1 MNRSCKKNY
10 KLSLA
15 IAAIT
20 SSVSFTAVADDTNF
34 VLEEVI
40 VTAQK
45 RAQSLQD
52 VPMSVSAVTGEKMT
66 EAGVADLGDMSAYVP
81 NFQMADLGFGQ
92 LLVVRG
98 IGSGANA
105 GFEQSVVQYMDDI
118 ALGRSALSVMP
129 FMDLERV
136 EVLRGPQN
144 VLFGKNSIAG
154 ALSSTTAKPTEE
166 FEASLG
172 VEYQPKDN
180 AQTLNAMVS
189 GALTDGL
196 RARLVVRD
204 KESDGFYKNNLTGQ
218 DEGGSEEQAIRLTLG
233 FDINSNIDATL
244 KLENSTVDFFNG
256 IGNEVIA
263 GYTGPLGTYPQTI
276 DTLAATGALL
286 GAAKAGGAINAGN
299 YPVTS
304 DLYQA
309 SWDGSL
315 PSGGFEDGTAD
326 RRRNTNLEEHHEYDV
341 DNATFTLNWDLGGV
355 TMTSVTGYAAYD
367 TDVLFDTDT
376 NGIDTFSSARTAEEY
391 DQFSQEIRFVS
402 PGGETLDWIAGVYYQ
417 QWDLEY
423 SASAAWGLDT
433 DIGVLGA
440 SLDALSCLTDPTD
453 AAGSLAEIAA
463 GALGCTGAALGGA
476 PFGFEGL
483 GALAGYS
490 TERRYKGES
499 ETYAIFAQ
507 ATWNVSEALR
517 VTLGGRY
524 TEEEKSAQKVLDLI
538 NSATGTID
546 PTDGDDFLA
555 LTAGQIALN
564 GDLNSLTGHDL
575 DKTRTER
582 SFTPTLMVEWD
593 YSGDT
598 LFYAT
603 LGQGFKAGGFD
614 ALTNS
619 GSADIFEYE
628 DETVLSGEL
637 GAKLSLAGGAA
648 HLNLAL
654 FYSEYDDMQ
663 VSVFDGVVGVN
674 VGNAGQ
680 SVSQGVELDGRWR
693 VSEGLTLSG
702 SMAYLDFEFKE
713 YEGATCPASNPASSC
728 DLKGEENIYTP
739 SLAASVSADYVMP
752 VVDGIDLRSTLDLN
766 YSGEQFVEATMDPL
780 VKQGAATKVNLR
792 IALEAEQWTLAL
804 LGKNLTDKDTYN
816 YIAETPLTG
825 LLGLGATSYT
835 GFQDAPRT
843 VALQANYRF

>member
-1 MNRSCKKNY
+1 MNRIYKKNH

-20 SSVSFTAVADDTNF
+20 SSVSFTAVAEDTNF
-34 VLEEVI
+34 VLEEVV

-66 EAGVADLGDMSAYVP
+66 EAGVADLGDLSAYVP
-81 NFQMADLGFGQ
+81 NFQMSDAGFGQ

-98 IGSGANA
+98 IGSGPNI
-105 GFEQSVVQYMDDI
+105 GFEQSVVQYVDDI
-118 ALGRSALSVMP
+118 ALGRAPLSLMP
-129 FMDLERV
+129 FMDLERI

-154 ALSSTTAKPTEE
+154 ALSSVTAKPTEE
-166 FEASLG
+166 FEASVG
-172 VEYQPKDN
+172 IEYQPKDN
-180 AQTLNAMVS
+180 AKTLNAMVS

-204 KESDGFYKNNLTGQ
+204 KESDGFFKNNLTGE
-218 DEGGSEEQAIRLTLG
+218 DGGGSEDQAIRLTLG
-233 FDINSNIDATL
+233 FDINDNIDATL
-244 KLENSTVDFFNG
+244 KLEHGTVDLKG
-256 IGNEVIA
+256 RHEEMIT
-263 GYTGPLGTYPQTI
+263 GYTGPLGTYSQSI
-276 DTLAATGALL
+276 NTLAATGALL
-286 GAAKAGGAINAGN
+286 GAAQAGGLIPAG
-299 YPVTS
+299 PTS
-304 DLYQA
+304 HLYQA

-315 PSGGFEDGTAD
+315 PSGGSEDGTAD
-326 RRRNTNLEEHHEYDV
+326 RRSNKNRDARNVTDI

-367 TDVLFDTDT
+367 QDRVWDADGNGFAILSSDT
-376 NGIDTFSSARTAEEY
+376 RVTAEY

-402 PGGETLDWIAGVYYQ
+402 PGGETVDWIAGVYYQ
-417 QWDLEY
+417 QWDLET
-423 SASAAWGLDT
+423 STTSPFEQGS
-433 DIGVLGA
+433 DIGLVGA
-440 SLDALSCLTDPTD
+440 SLDALSCLDPAD
-453 AAGSLAEIAA
+453 PLGSIVA
-463 GALGCTGAALGGA
+463 GALGCTGALLGGA
-476 PFGFEGL
+476 PFGYEVL
-483 GALAGYS
+483 GALPGYGP
-490 TERRYKGES
+490 ERLYNGES

-507 ATWNVSEALR
+507 ATWNVSEELR

-524 TEEEKSAQKVLDLI
+524 TEEEKSAQKTMDLI

-546 PTDGDDFLA
+546 PTDPDDLLA
-555 LTAGQIALN
+555 LTATAIALN
-564 GDLNSLTGHDL
+564 ADLNSLTEHDL

-603 LGQGFKAGGFD
+603 LSQGFKAGGFD
-614 ALTNS
+614 ADSNS

-637 GAKLSLAGGAA
+637 GAKLSLADGAA
-648 HLNLAL
+648 ELNLAL

-663 VSVFDGVVGVN
+663 VSVFDGVIGFN

-713 YEGATCPASNPASSC
+713 YEGATCPASNPAPSC
-728 DLKGEENIYTP
+728 DLKGQESFYTP
-739 SLAASVSADYVMP
+739 SLSASVSADYIMP
-752 VVDGIDLRSTLDLN
+752 VADGIDLRSTLDLN
-766 YSGEQFVEATMDPL
+766 YTGEQFVEATLDPL

-792 IALEAEQWTLAL
+792 VALEAEQWTLAL

-816 YIAETPLTG
+816 YGIETPLTK
-825 LLGLGATSYT
+825 LLTGAAAYN
-835 GFQDAPRT
+835 GFQEAPRT

>member
-1 MNRSCKKNY
+1 
-10 KLSLA
+10 
-15 IAAIT
+15 
-20 SSVSFTAVADDTNF
+20 
-34 VLEEVI
+34 
-40 VTAQK
+40 
-45 RAQSLQD
+45 
-52 VPMSVSAVTGEKMT
+52 
-66 EAGVADLGDMSAYVP
+66 
-81 NFQMADLGFGQ
+81 
-92 LLVVRG
+92 
-98 IGSGANA
+98 
-105 GFEQSVVQYMDDI
+105 
-118 ALGRSALSVMP
+118 
-129 FMDLERV
+129 MDLERI

-166 FEASLG
+166 FEASVG
-172 VEYQPKDN
+172 VEYQPQDN

-204 KESDGFYKNNLTGQ
+204 KESDGFFKNNLTGE
-218 DEGGSEEQAIRLTLG
+218 DDGGGEEQAIRLTLG
-233 FDINSNIDATL
+233 FDINDNIDATL
-244 KLENSTVDFFNG
+244 KLEHGTVDLKGSND
-256 IGNEVIA
+256 EVIT
-263 GYTGPLGTYPQTI
+263 GYTGPLGTYSQTI
-276 DTLAATGALL
+276 DALAATGALL
-286 GAAKAGGAINAGN
+286 GAAQAGGLIPAG
-299 YPVTS
+299 PTS
-304 DLYQA
+304 HLYQA

-326 RRRNTNLEEHHEYDV
+326 RRRNTNLEEHNEYDV

-367 TDVLFDTDT
+367 KDTLSDPDAT
-376 NGIDTFSSARTAEEY
+376 GIDTFTSIELAEDY

-402 PGGETLDWIAGVYYQ
+402 PGGETVDWIAGVYYQ

-423 SASAAWGLDT
+423 SESAGWGLDS
-433 DIGVLGA
+433 DIGLLAA
-440 SLDALSCLTDPTD
+440 SLDALGCIDPTSNVAPLD
-453 AAGSLAEIAA
+453 QITA
-463 GALGCTGAALGGA
+463 GALGCTGAAWGA
-476 PFGFEGL
+476 PFGFEIL
-483 GALAGYS
+483 GALPGYS
-490 TERRYKGES
+490 GERRYKSES
-499 ETYAIFAQ
+499 ETYAIFGQ
-507 ATWNVSEALR
+507 ATWNVSEVLR

-524 TEEEKSAQKVLDLI
+524 TEEEKSAQKVFDLI

-564 GDLNSLTGHDL
+564 ADLNSLTEHDL
-575 DKTRTER
+575 DETRTER

-614 ALTNS
+614 AATSS

-637 GAKLSLAGGAA
+637 GAKLSLADGAA
-648 HLNLAL
+648 ELNLAL

-663 VSVFDGVVGVN
+663 VSVFDGVVGFN

-680 SVSQGVELDGRWR
+680 AVSQGVELDGRWR

-713 YEGATCPASNPASSC
+713 YEGASCPASNPASSC
-728 DLKGEENIYTP
+728 DLKGQETSYTP
-739 SLAASVSADYVMP
+739 SLSASVSADYIMP
-752 VVDGIDLRSTLDLN
+752 VADGIDLRSTLDLN
-766 YSGEQFVEATMDPL
+766 YTGEQFVESTMDPL
-780 VKQGAATKVNLR
+780 VKEGAATKVNLR

-816 YIAETPLTG
+816 FITETPLTG
-825 LLGLGATSYT
+825 LLGAGATTYT
-835 GFQDAPRT
+835 GYQDAPRT
-843 VALQANYRF
+843 LALQANYRF